1 MNRLLPIIFF
11 AQKVLLVGSYQFHR
25 LFGTGRPIDW
35 VVGPD
40 ELASM
45 VYQIRQALSR
55 GFSVCFT
62 RDGPY
67 DLEYDY
73 RYRQADSIRRRAWRK
88 LILGPLLLGR
98 LMNQARGFLYVGATG
113 FLLDSL
119 DFRAFEFR
127 FLTSK
132 GLKLGIYWC
141 GSEIRSTKKMH
152 ELEQEMGLP
161 NISTYIGYLTPYFET
176 DVHER
181 VQQGRAG
188 TADAFAH
195 VMFDF
200 PTDQRSYVTHH
211 REPFFY
217 LMPEDRFIDAST
229 KFDDLSRIVVTH
241 ASTSPVIKGT
251 PLVRAAVA
259 KLREEGY
266 EFEYVE
272 LMGVSNTTLLGEL
285 ARSHIALNQFY
296 GFTTTVF
303 GIEAMAA
310 GCAVLASSDRDIET
324 NLPPHANEA
333 LLVTKHWQVYDHLKS
348 LLDHPERIKPLALAG
363 QAWARRYA
371 TAASAGPLLSGIL
384 DTVLDGSY
392 DPEARRSVS
401 SDDVY
406 SPRESL

>member
-1 MNRLLPIIFF
+1 VPLIFSS
-11 AQKVLLVGSYQFHR
+11 QKVLLVASYWFHR
-25 LFGTGRPIDW
+25 LVPPRREPTTIDW

-45 VYQIRQALSR
+45 VFQIRQALPR
-55 GFSVCFT
+55 GYSVCFT
-62 RDGPY
+62 QDSAY
-67 DLEYDY
+67 DLDYDY
-73 RYRQADSIRRRAWRK
+73 RYRLESSVRRRTWRK

-119 DFRAFEFR
+119 DRREFEFR
-127 FLTSK
+127 FLKAK
-132 GLKLGIYWC
+132 GLKIGIYWG

-152 ELEQEMGLP
+152 ELERSTGLP
-161 NISTYIGYLTPYFET
+161 NISTYIGLITPYFET
-176 DVHER
+176 EAHER
-181 VQQGRAG
+181 VQQDRARVG
-188 TADAFAH
+188 DAFAD

-200 PTDQRSYVTHH
+200 PTDQMSYVTHH

-217 LMPEDRFIDAST
+217 LMPDDRFIDAAG
-229 KFDDLSRIVVTH
+229 KFEGLERVVVVH
-241 ASTSPVIKGT
+241 ATTSPVIKGT

-266 EFEYVE
+266 DFEYLE
-272 LMGVSNTTLLGEL
+272 LMGVDNQTLLREL

-310 GCAVLASSDRDIET
+310 GCAVLASSDGTIET
-324 NLPPHANEA
+324 NLPPHANDA
-333 LLVTKHWQVYDHLKS
+333 LLVTKHWQVYDNLKL
-348 LLDHPERIKPLALAG
+348 LLDHPDRIMPLALAG

-371 TAASAGPLLSGIL
+371 TAASAGPLLNGIL
-384 DTVLDGSY
+384 ETVLSGNY
-392 DPEARRSVS
+392 DADARRSLTS
-401 SDDVY
+401 EDVY
-406 SPRESL
+406 AGR